1 LSSPHRNQVKVSI
14 SLGNIDPLTILGLA
28 DENLNIIVDSF
39 QAQIS
44 ARGDRIRL
52 SGPAIEVHHVQELF
66 QRLLRVAKSGDP
78 ITPDMVRHE
87 ISRVKSMSTLEP
99 KPAPRAPRQG
109 SGFSTDPRRVDST
122 EKTAKDLIS
131 QKPRAAE
138 VGFCV
143 STPKKLILPK
153 TPNQTS
159 YIKAIDDYD
168 IVICI
173 GPAGTGK
180 TYLAVAKAVSALTAG
195 KVSRIILTRPAV
207 EAGESLGFLPGSL
220 KEKVDPYLRPLYDA
234 LYDMIPMEKLRRLY
248 DEEVLEIAPLA
259 FMRGRTLSDAYVI
272 LDEAQ
277 NTTPIQMKM
286 FLTRLGWNSK
296 SIVTGDITQ
305 IDLANN
311 QTSGLVEV
319 RSRLQHIRDI
329 KFVYFDAR
337 DVVRPPLVSQ
347 IIKAYE

>member
-1 LSSPHRNQVKVSI
+1 LSNPQRNQIKVSV
-14 SLGNIDPLTILGLA
+14 SLGNISPITILGLA
-28 DENLNIIVDSF
+28 DENFNLITDSF
-39 QAQIS
+39 QTQIS

-52 SGPAIEVHHVQELF
+52 SGPAADVRQVQELF
-66 QRLLRVAKSGDP
+66 LKLLRFAKAGTL
-78 ITPDMVRHE
+78 ITSDLVRHE
-87 ISRVKSMSTLEP
+87 IGQVKSTLEP
-99 KPAPRAPRQG
+99 KSTPIPPDKTKYQKSRTGEIG
-109 SGFSTDPRRVDST
+109 S
-122 EKTAKDLIS
+122 
-131 QKPRAAE
+131 
-138 VGFCV
+138 CV

-207 EAGESLGFLPGSL
+207 EAGESLGFLPGNL

-248 DEEVLEIAPLA
+248 DEEVLEVAPLA

-305 IDLANN
+305 IDLGKN
-311 QTSGLVEV
+311 QTSGLVEA
-319 RSRLQHIRDI
+319 RSRLQHIQDI

-347 IIKAYE
+347 IIQAYED

>member
-1 LSSPHRNQVKVSI
+1 MSNPQRNQIKVSV
-14 SLGNIDPLTILGLA
+14 SLGNISPITILGLA
-28 DENLNIIVDSF
+28 DENFNLITDSF
-39 QAQIS
+39 QTQIS

-52 SGPAIEVHHVQELF
+52 SGPAAEVRQVQELF
-66 QRLLRVAKSGDP
+66 LKLLRFAKAGTP
-78 ITPDMVRHE
+78 ITPDLVRHE
-87 ISRVKSMSTLEP
+87 ISQVKSTLEP
-99 KPAPRAPRQG
+99 K
-109 SGFSTDPRRVDST
+109 STPIPPDKTKNQKSST
-122 EKTAKDLIS
+122 CEIG
-131 QKPRAAE
+131 P
-138 VGFCV
+138 CV
-143 STPKKLILPK
+143 STPKKLIQPK

-207 EAGESLGFLPGSL
+207 EAGESLGFLPGNL

-248 DEEVLEIAPLA
+248 DEEVLEVAPLA

-305 IDLANN
+305 IDLGRN
-311 QTSGLVEV
+311 QTSGLIEA
-319 RSRLQHIRDI
+319 RSRLQHIQDI

-347 IIKAYE
+347 IIKAYED

>member
-1 LSSPHRNQVKVSI
+1 MSNSQRNQIKVSI
-14 SLGNIDPLTILGLA
+14 FLGNISPITILGLA
-28 DENLNIIVDSF
+28 DENFNLIADSF
-39 QAQIS
+39 RTQIS

-52 SGPAIEVHHVQELF
+52 SGPAAEVRQVQELF
-66 QRLLRVAKSGDP
+66 LKLLRFAKAGTP
-78 ITPDMVRHE
+78 ITPDLVRYE
-87 ISRVKSMSTLEP
+87 INQAKSTLEP
-99 KPAPRAPRQG
+99 KSTPIAPDQV
-109 SGFSTDPRRVDST
+109 T
-122 EKTAKDLIS
+122 KY
-131 QKPRAAE
+131 QKSRTGETGP
-138 VGFCV
+138 CV
-143 STPKKLILPK
+143 TTPKKLILPK

-207 EAGESLGFLPGSL
+207 EAGESLGFLPGNL

-248 DEEVLEIAPLA
+248 DEEVLEVAPLA

-305 IDLANN
+305 IDLGRNH
-311 QTSGLVEV
+311 TSGLVEA
-319 RSRLQHIRDI
+319 RSRLQHIQDI

-347 IIKAYE
+347 IIKAYED

>member
-1 LSSPHRNQVKVSI
+1 LNNPQRNHIKVSI
-14 SLGNIDPLTILGLA
+14 ALGNIPPITILGLA
-28 DENLNIIVDSF
+28 DENLNLIADSF
-39 QAQIS
+39 RIQIS

-52 SGPAIEVHHVQELF
+52 VGPASEVHQVQELF
-66 QRLLRVAKSGDP
+66 HKLLRLAKAGTP
-78 ITPDMVRHE
+78 ITPDMVRRE
-87 ISRVKSMSTLEP
+87 INQLRSTLAP
-99 KPAPRAPRQG
+99 KSTTVAPDQ
-109 SGFSTDPRRVDST
+109 T
-122 EKTAKDLIS
+122 KY
-131 QKPRAAE
+131 QKSRPEE
-138 VGFCV
+138 VEGCV

-153 TPNQTS
+153 TANQTT
-159 YIKAIDDYD
+159 YLKAIDDYD

-207 EAGESLGFLPGSL
+207 EAGESLGFLPGNL

-248 DEEVLEIAPLA
+248 DEEVLEVAPLA

-277 NTTPIQMKM
+277 NTTAIQMKM

-305 IDLANN
+305 IDLGKN
-311 QTSGLVEV
+311 QTSGLVEA
-319 RSRLQHIRDI
+319 RSRLQHIQEI

-347 IIKAYE
+347 IIQAYEN

>member
-1 LSSPHRNQVKVSI
+1 LSNPQRNQIKVSV
-14 SLGNIDPLTILGLA
+14 SLGNISPITILGLA
-28 DENLNIIVDSF
+28 DENFNLIADSF
-39 QAQIS
+39 QTQIS

-52 SGPAIEVHHVQELF
+52 SGPAAEVHQVQELF
-66 QRLLRVAKSGDP
+66 LKLLRFAKAGTP
-78 ITPDMVRHE
+78 ITPEIVRYE
-87 ISRVKSMSTLEP
+87 INQVKSTLEP
-99 KPAPRAPRQG
+99 KSTSIAPDKTKYPK
-109 SGFSTDPRRVDST
+109 SSTG
-122 EKTAKDLIS
+122 
-131 QKPRAAE
+131 E
-138 VGFCV
+138 VGVCV

-207 EAGESLGFLPGSL
+207 EAGESLGFLPGNL

-248 DEEVLEIAPLA
+248 DEEVLEVAPLA

-305 IDLANN
+305 IDLGKN
-311 QTSGLVEV
+311 QTSGLVEA
-319 RSRLQHIRDI
+319 RSRLQHIQDI

-347 IIKAYE
+347 IIQAYED